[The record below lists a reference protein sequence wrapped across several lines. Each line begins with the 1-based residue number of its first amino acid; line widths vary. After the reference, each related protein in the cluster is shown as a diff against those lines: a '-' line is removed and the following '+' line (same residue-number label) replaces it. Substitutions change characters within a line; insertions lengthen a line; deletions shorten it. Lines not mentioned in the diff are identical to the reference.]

1 MAQKDSNIAAGLDAL
16 LGSGKK
22 DADRDSLISAQRQRR
37 ALNLGRP
44 RNDSSREKH
53 SKIRTSLVLD
63 EGRYAKI
70 REIALQ
76 NTLNIN
82 EIMDVAMTLVIES
95 YERKYGPITLS
106 ESRISA
112 EDVIL
117 SRKKR
122 EF

>member
-44 RNDSSREKH
+44 RNDSAREKH